1 METITIEELKSKIID
16 SNPVHIVDV
25 RTDEETA
32 MGI

>member
-25 RTDEETA
+25 RT
-32 MGI
+32 